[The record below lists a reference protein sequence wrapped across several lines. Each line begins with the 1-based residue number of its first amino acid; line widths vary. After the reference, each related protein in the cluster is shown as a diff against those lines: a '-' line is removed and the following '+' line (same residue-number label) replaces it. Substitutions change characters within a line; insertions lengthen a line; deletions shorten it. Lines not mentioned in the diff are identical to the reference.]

1 MGYKNKEQISPKVSL
16 KTIKITK
23 KEKKENKEEKK

>member
-1 MGYKNKEQISPKVSL
+1 MGFKNKVQMSPKVPL
-16 KTIKITK
+16 KKIKITK

>member
-1 MGYKNKEQISPKVSL
+1 MGFKNKVQMSQKVYF
-16 KTIKITK
+16 KKIKITK

>member
-1 MGYKNKEQISPKVSL
+1 MGFKNKVHMSPKVSL
-16 KTIKITK
+16 KKIKITK

>member
-1 MGYKNKEQISPKVSL
+1 MGFKNKVQMSPKVSL
-16 KTIKITK
+16 KKVKITK